1 VDFVR
6 KVEQL
11 SKARFDNT
19 KSGGDIFSAIRYSM
33 NLMDDHI
40 KKRKYNKRMF
50 VFTNGSGNS
59 SYSRDDIYELADKLM
74 AYQIRL
80 NVVPIDFMT
89 SYNQS

>member
-1 VDFVR
+1 
-6 KVEQL
+6 
-11 SKARFDNT
+11 
-19 KSGGDIFSAIRYSM
+19 M